1 MKIIQAIKQ
10 RVTARL
16 RSDLDKIEKRY
27 GTKLDMP
34 NVAYDVRGVVAGY
47 ASHSAWLIRLNPD
60 LLVANLEDFLIR
72 TVPHEL
78 AHLACHR
85 IYPEAYER
93 DVSAMFSARTG
104 RMKFR
109 RAKREVHGPR
119 WKEIMRVLGADP
131 KRTHNYDVSS
141 TRRSRK
147 ARYQYKCSRCGEML
161 YAGPKVH
168 KHIQRDPSARW
179 HRGCKGHRLILQ
191 GIQGKHV
198 PAAADLLA
206 VPRATPTP
214 ATGTK
219 QQRAMALYRGH
230 PGADRGTMIAMFM
243 AQLAMTQAGASTYYY
258 NCQKVR

>member
-1 MKIIQAIKQ
+1 MKITQAIKQ

-16 RSDLDKIEKRY
+16 RSDIEKIEKRY

-34 NVAYDVRGVVAGY
+34 DVVYDVRGVVAGY
-47 ASHSAWLIRLNPD
+47 AVHSAWRIRLNPE

-85 IYPEAYER
+85 IYPEVYER
-93 DVSAMFSARTG
+93 NVSAMFSARTG
-104 RMKFR
+104 RMVFR
-109 RAKREVHGPR
+109 REKREVHGPR
-119 WKEIMRVLGADP
+119 WKEIMRVLGANP

-147 ARYQYKCSRCGEML
+147 ARFEYKCSGCGEML
-161 YAGPKVH
+161 ATGPKIH
-168 KHIQRDPSARW
+168 KQIQRDPSSRW
-179 HRGCKGHRLILQ
+179 HRGCKGHPLILQ
-191 GIQGKHV
+191 GQKAPVKPTVVV
-198 PAAADLLA
+198 PSV
-206 VPRATPTP
+206 VPT
-214 ATGTK
+214 TGTK
-219 QQRAMALYRGH
+219 QQRAYALYTAHRD
-230 PGADRGTMIAMFM
+230 ASRATMIQMFM